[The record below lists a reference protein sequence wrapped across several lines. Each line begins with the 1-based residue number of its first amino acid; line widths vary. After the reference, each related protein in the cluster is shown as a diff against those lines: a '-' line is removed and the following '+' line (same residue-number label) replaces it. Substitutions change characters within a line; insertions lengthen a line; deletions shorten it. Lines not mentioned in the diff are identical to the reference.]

1 MASPNVYPAAFRL
14 LGPDIAALA
23 GNYVSGSV
31 LWVDSTSSAAS
42 DANAGT
48 EPELPK
54 ATWTSAYTAAAAND
68 LILCQPGHAEII
80 SGAATLGTAGVTT
93 ISLGT
98 GTQRAR
104 FTSAVA
110 GAMWTITGAG
120 TGFVNC
126 YFPASTAATTSRI
139 NNSTGTEL
147 WLNGCYFECGA
158 NDTTNTVVLA
168 ANSPRLEDCAFVATA
183 SRPARAVQ
191 ITGAITDA
199 ILTRLSFDGGAFGW
213 SSPALG
219 VTAAATRMLFQDI
232 TLANRSDFV
241 TTVTASTYKFF
252 GVRAIDNT
260 GSRIVIA
267 A

>member
-1 MASPNVYPAAFRL
+1 MSGAVY
-14 LGPDIAALA
+14 
-23 GNYVSGSV
+23 
-31 LWVDSTSSAAS
+31 WVDSTSSAAS

-54 ATWTSAYTAAAAND
+54 ATWTSAYSVAAAND
-68 LILCQPGHAEII
+68 LILCQPGHTETI
-80 SGAATLGTAGVTT
+80 SGAATLATAGVTT
-93 ISLGT
+93 IGLGT
-98 GTQRAR
+98 GTQRAK

-110 GAMWTITGAG
+110 GAMWTVTGAG
-120 TGFVNC
+120 TEFFNC

-139 NNSTGTEL
+139 TNSTGTEF

-168 ANSPRLEDCAFVATA
+168 ANNPNIENCAFVATA
-183 SRPARAVQ
+183 SRPARGLQ
-191 ITGAITDA
+191 ITGAISGAT
-199 ILTRLSFDGGAFGW
+199 LNGVSFDGGAYGW
-213 SSPALG
+213 TSPALG
-219 VTAAATRMLFQDI
+219 VTAAATRMLFQNV

-241 TTVTASTYKFF
+241 TTVTASSYKFF
-252 GVRAIDNT
+252 GVRTVDNT